1 MGEPLACFSNR
12 LSRSPTSVPAQ
23 DGSLVSRFSTL
34 DSRPSFVNEDKTFAT
49 RPYRPGLPAER
60 TLEIM
65 GREVGAAIDSE
76 CFEAMHTVLAER
88 VLVREGDPPA
98 VQLVGS
104 LAEDYEPA
112 A

>member
-1 MGEPLACFSNR
+1 
-12 LSRSPTSVPAQ
+12 
-23 DGSLVSRFSTL
+23 VSRFSTL
-34 DSRPSFVNEDKTFAT
+34 NSRPSFVNEDKTFGCTADTCDALLAT